1 MQYHNEAWE
10 FIKYLRNEEA
20 DMVWVTKG
28 LGGVP
33 TTIRALNSPEAKSF
47 EDLPVYKNELKYA
60 RAWPPFPEMISIARN
75 TITPYAQKAIIGEL
89 SPQAAI
95 DKVAE
100 EAKKIIGEMK

>member
-1 MQYHNEAWE
+1 MMPSSE
-10 FIKYLRNEEA
+10 RS
-20 DMVWVTKG
+20 
-28 LGGVP
+28 
-33 TTIRALNSPEAKSF
+33 ALELKQRIN
-47 EDLPVYKNELKYA
+47 KNELKYA